1 VTELQPGK
9 SVAGLPTAATVRLIA
24 NARMYSSI
32 APGAA
37 DAWRQLLKYV
47 AAASGVD
54 LDIIDHAYPAS
65 LPDLWAR
72 PDLGCALMCGWPM
85 AREERARPLIAAPIP
100 AAEWSAGRAI
110 YRAEFVVRIDSPFA
124 GIEDTF
130 GHHLAF
136 NALDSHSGYNMPRGH
151 LALWADR
158 QPLYRALV
166 GPTGSHLR
174 SIEAVLSG
182 EADVAAVDSYYLALA
197 HRHVPHLVAG
207 LRVID
212 VTPASPIPPFVG
224 SAALTA
230 IERDRLERALLG
242 FGAADAE
249 RALLAVLCLSGFAPA
264 NRQSYDATVALE
276 RDAAHAGY
284 REIR

>member
-1 VTELQPGK
+1 M
-9 SVAGLPTAATVRLIA
+9 AGPPTAATVRLIA

-37 DAWRQLLKYV
+37 DAWRRLLLHL

-54 LDIIDHAYPAS
+54 LDIVDHAYPAS
-65 LPDLWAR
+65 LTDLWAR
-72 PDLGCALMCGWPM
+72 PDLGCVFMCGWPM
-85 AREERARPLIAAPIP
+85 AREERARPLIAAPVP
-100 AAEWSAGRAI
+100 AAEWSVGQPI
-110 YRAEFVVRIDSPFA
+110 YRAEFVVRINSSFA

-136 NALDSHSGYNMPRGH
+136 NAFNSHSGYNMPRGH

-158 QPLYRALV
+158 QPLYRAIV

-174 SIEAVLSG
+174 SVEAVLGG

-197 HRHVPHLVAG
+197 HRHVPRLVAG

-224 SAALTA
+224 AASLAAT
-230 IERDRLERALLG
+230 ERDRLEQVLLG
-242 FGAADAE
+242 FGATEAE
-249 RALLAVLCLSGFAPA
+249 RALLAELCLSGFAPA

-276 RDAAHAGY
+276 RGAARAGY
-284 REIR
+284 PEIR